1 MKTFGIILYTIII
14 LAISRIIPHPPNF
27 TPILAM
33 AVTMP
38 MLTSDRYIGLL
49 IPLLAMFVS
58 DIFIGLH
65 NTMIWVY
72 MSFIAVTLTSYVFI
86 KQFKFV
92 NVLTMSLLSS
102 LLFFIVTNFGVWT
115 SGYYGYTLSG
125 LVACYVM
132 AIPFFTNTVLSTLFY
147 STLIT
152 ILYKVKEKW
161 PLNYQKLFY

>member
-38 MLTSDRYIGLL
+38 MLTSDRYVGLL
-49 IPLLAMFVS
+49 VPLLAMFVS

-72 MSFIAVTLTSYVFI
+72 MSFIAVTLASYVFI

-102 LLFFIVTNFGVWT
+102 LLFFVVTNFGVWT
-115 SGYYGYTLSG
+115 SGYYGYTLTG
-125 LVACYVM
+125 LITCYIM
-132 AIPFFTNTVLSTLFY
+132 AIPFFTNTVLSTIFY

-152 ILYKVKEKW
+152 ALYKVKEKW

>member
-152 ILYKVKEKW
+152 VLYR
-161 PLNYQKLFY
+161 

>member
-125 LVACYVM
+125 LVTCYVM

-152 ILYKVKEKW
+152 VLYKVKEKW

>member
-49 IPLLAMFVS
+49 IPLVAMFVS

-147 STLIT
+147 SILIT
-152 ILYKVKEKW
+152 LLYKVKEKW

>member
-86 KQFKFV
+86 KPSTFV

-115 SGYYGYTLSG
+115 SGYYSYTLSG
-125 LVACYVM
+125 LVTCYVM

-152 ILYKVKEKW
+152 LLYRLKEKW

>member
-152 ILYKVKEKW
+152 VLYKVKEKW

>member
-1 MKTFGIILYTIII
+1 MKTFGIIVYTVIV
-14 LAISRIIPHPPNF
+14 LAISRLIPHPPNF

-38 MLTSDRYIGLL
+38 MLTSDRYMAVV

-58 DIFIGLH
+58 DIFIGFH
-65 NTMIWVY
+65 SYMFWVY
-72 MSFIAVTLTSYVFI
+72 TSFIAVTLMSYMFM

-92 NVLTMSLLSS
+92 NVWIMSLLSS

-115 SGYYGYTLSG
+115 SGYYGYTLTG
-125 LVACYVM
+125 LITCYIM

-147 STLIT
+147 STIIKT
-152 ILYKVKEKW
+152 LYEVKEKW
-161 PLNYQKLFY
+161 PLNYRKLFY